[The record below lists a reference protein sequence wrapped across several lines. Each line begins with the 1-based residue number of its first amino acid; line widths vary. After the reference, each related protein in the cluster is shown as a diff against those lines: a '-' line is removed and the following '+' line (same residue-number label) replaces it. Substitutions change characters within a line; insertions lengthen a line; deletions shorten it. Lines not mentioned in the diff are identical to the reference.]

1 MNHTFNKTLIA
12 SLLTLSAGGVSA
24 SLFQLAEVST
34 SGLGMAY
41 AGNAAVA
48 DNASVVVNNPALMTK
63 FKRPEISA
71 GGVLVDTDLTVRG
84 ITSNGNQA
92 YAGNVVPTA
101 PIPNM
106 YFVLPVN
113 DDFSFGLGY
122 NVNYGLKTKYP
133 TDFAAGSLGGNTE
146 LQAHNFNL
154 SGAYKLGYG
163 FSIGAGL
170 NVVYSK
176 AEFIRHLGD
185 SAETALNGAK
195 KARAGA
201 MQATEKAQAALA
213 AGQITLAA
221 SLNKKAQ
228 ELTETAKSYQMLGT
242 VLSKYERS
250 TEVARVSGDEWSL
263 GWNAGLIYELNEN
276 HRWGL
281 AYHSPVDV
289 KFKGHYSN
297 SLPTVLSGTIVN
309 TATANQEL
317 PCKLTLNLP
326 AFWELSGFHK
336 LTDRLAVQ
344 YSWKRTEWSRLKTLD
359 AYGTKGEHYLHKQE
373 HFSDASRY
381 ALGVSYDVSKPL
393 TVRAGI
399 AYDENAS
406 TNHPSISIPDTNRM
420 WYSVGA
426 TYRVTPALSVDA
438 GYAFLRGTANS
449 FDEKGTAFKIKARG
463 NLYGLNLNYKF

>member
-48 DNASVVVNNPALMTK
+48 DNASVVANNPALMTK

-185 SAETALNGAK
+185 NAEAGA
-195 KARAGA
+195 ARAKAGA
-201 MQATEKAQAALA
+201 AQARAAAAKANA
-213 AGQITLAA
+213 AGLTAQAQALTAA
-221 SLNKKAQ
+221 ANQYQALGNLLS
-228 ELTETAKSYQMLGT
+228 SY
-242 VLSKYERS
+242 KRS

-263 GWNAGLIYELNEN
+263 GWNAGLVYELNEN

-297 SLPTVLSGTIVN
+297 GISAATGNAIVAFPTAS
-309 TATANQEL
+309 QEFL
-317 PCKLTLNLP
+317 GKLTLNLP
-326 AFWELSGFHK
+326 AYWELSGFHK

-373 HFSDASRY
+373 DFSDASRY
-381 ALGVSYDVSKPL
+381 ALGVSYDVSEPL
-393 TVRAGI
+393 TLRAGI

>member
-48 DNASVVVNNPALMTK
+48 DNASVVANNPALMTK

-185 SAETALNGAK
+185 NAEAGA
-195 KARAGA
+195 ARAKAGA
-201 MQATEKAQAALA
+201 AQARAAAAKANA
-213 AGQITLAA
+213 AGLTAQAQALTAA
-221 SLNKKAQ
+221 ANQYQALGNLLS
-228 ELTETAKSYQMLGT
+228 SY
-242 VLSKYERS
+242 KRS
-250 TEVARVSGDEWSL
+250 TEVARVSGNEWSL
-263 GWNAGLIYELNEN
+263 GWNTGLVYELNEN

-297 SLPTVLSGTIVN
+297 GISAATGNAIVAFPTAS
-309 TATANQEL
+309 QEF
-317 PCKLTLNLP
+317 PGKLTLNLP
-326 AFWELSGFHK
+326 AYWELSGFHK

-373 HFSDASRY
+373 DFSDASRY
-381 ALGVSYDVSKPL
+381 ALGVSYDVSEPL
-393 TVRAGI
+393 TLRAGI

>member
-48 DNASVVVNNPALMTK
+48 DNASVVANNPALMTK

-185 SAETALNGAK
+185 NAEAGA
-195 KARAGA
+195 ARAKAGA
-201 MQATEKAQAALA
+201 AQARAAAAKANA
-213 AGQITLAA
+213 AGLTAQAQALTAA
-221 SLNKKAQ
+221 ANQYQALGNLLS
-228 ELTETAKSYQMLGT
+228 SY
-242 VLSKYERS
+242 KRS

-263 GWNAGLIYELNEN
+263 GWNAGLVYELNEN

-297 SLPTVLSGTIVN
+297 GISAATGNAIVAFPTAG
-309 TATANQEL
+309 QEF
-317 PCKLTLNLP
+317 PGKLTLNLP
-326 AFWELSGFHK
+326 AYWELSGFHK

-373 HFSDASRY
+373 DFSDASRY
-381 ALGVSYDVSKPL
+381 ALGVSYDVSEPL
-393 TVRAGI
+393 TLRAGI

>member
-12 SLLTLSAGGVSA
+12 SLLTLSTGGVSA

-48 DNASVVVNNPALMTK
+48 DNASVVANNPALMTK

-113 DDFSFGLGY
+113 DDFSLGLGY

-185 SAETALNGAK
+185 NVEAGA
-195 KARAGA
+195 ARAKAGA
-201 MQATEKAQAALA
+201 AQARAAAAKANA
-213 AGQITLAA
+213 AGLTAQAQALTATA
-221 SLNKKAQ
+221 NKYQA
-228 ELTETAKSYQMLGT
+228 LGNLLSSY
-242 VLSKYERS
+242 KRS

-263 GWNAGLIYELNEN
+263 GWNAGLVYELNEN

-297 SLPTVLSGTIVN
+297 SISAATGSSIVAFPTAG
-309 TATANQEL
+309 QEF
-317 PCKLTLNLP
+317 PGKLTLNLP

-373 HFSDASRY
+373 DFSDASRY
-381 ALGVSYDVSKPL
+381 ALGVSYDVSEPL
-393 TVRAGI
+393 TLRAGI

>member
-1 MNHTFNKTLIA
+1 MNNKFNKTLIA
-12 SLLTLSAGGVSA
+12 SLLTLSTGGAYA

-48 DNASVVVNNPALMTK
+48 DNASVVANNPALMTK

-101 PIPNM
+101 PIPNT

-113 DDFSFGLGY
+113 DDFSLGLGY

-185 SAETALNGAK
+185 NAQATTAAA
-195 KARAGA
+195 ARANAGA
-201 MQATEKAQAALA
+201 AQARAAAAKANA
-213 AGQITLAA
+213 AGLT
-221 SLNKKAQ
+221 AQ
-228 ELTETAKSYQMLGT
+228 AQALTATANQYQALGNLLSSY
-242 VLSKYERS
+242 KRS

-263 GWNAGLIYELNEN
+263 GWNAGLVYELNEN

-297 SLPTVLSGTIVN
+297 GISAATGSSIVAFPTAG
-309 TATANQEL
+309 QEF
-317 PCKLTLNLP
+317 PGKLTLNLP

-373 HFSDASRY
+373 DFSDASRY
-381 ALGVSYDVSKPL
+381 ALGVSYDVSEPL
-393 TVRAGI
+393 TLRAGI

>member
-12 SLLTLSAGGVSA
+12 SLLSLAAGGVSA

-48 DNASVVVNNPALMTK
+48 DNASVVANNPALMTK

-185 SAETALNGAK
+185 NAEAGA
-195 KARAGA
+195 ARAKAGA
-201 MQATEKAQAALA
+201 AQARAAAAKANA
-213 AGQITLAA
+213 AGLTAQAQALTAA
-221 SLNKKAQ
+221 ANQYQALGNLLS
-228 ELTETAKSYQMLGT
+228 SY
-242 VLSKYERS
+242 KRS

-263 GWNAGLIYELNEN
+263 GWNAGLVYELNEN

-297 SLPTVLSGTIVN
+297 GISAATGNAIVAFPTAS
-309 TATANQEL
+309 QEFL
-317 PCKLTLNLP
+317 GKLTLNLP
-326 AFWELSGFHK
+326 AYWELSGFHK

-373 HFSDASRY
+373 DFSDASRY
-381 ALGVSYDVSKPL
+381 ALGVSYDVSEPL
-393 TVRAGI
+393 TLRAGI

>member
-48 DNASVVVNNPALMTK
+48 DNASVVANNPALMTK

-185 SAETALNGAK
+185 NAEAGA
-195 KARAGA
+195 ARAKAGA
-201 MQATEKAQAALA
+201 AQARAAAAKANA
-213 AGQITLAA
+213 AGLTAQAQALTAA
-221 SLNKKAQ
+221 ANQYQALGNLLS
-228 ELTETAKSYQMLGT
+228 SY
-242 VLSKYERS
+242 KRS

-263 GWNAGLIYELNEN
+263 GWNAGLVYELNEN

-297 SLPTVLSGTIVN
+297 GISAATGNAIVAFPTSS
-309 TATANQEL
+309 QEF
-317 PCKLTLNLP
+317 PGKLTLNLP
-326 AFWELSGFHK
+326 AYWELSGFHK

-373 HFSDASRY
+373 DFSDASRY
-381 ALGVSYDVSKPL
+381 ALGVSYDVSEPL
-393 TVRAGI
+393 TLRAGI

>member
-1 MNHTFNKTLIA
+1 MNNKFNKTLIA
-12 SLLTLSAGGVSA
+12 SLLTLVAGSASA

-48 DNASVVVNNPALMTK
+48 DNASVVATNPALMTK

-84 ITSNGNQA
+84 TTQNGNQA

-113 DDFSFGLGY
+113 DDFSLGLGY

-154 SGAYKLGYG
+154 SGAYKLGHG

-170 NVVYSK
+170 NVIYSK

-185 SAETALNGAK
+185 NVQAVSAGA
-195 KARAGA
+195 ARANAGA
-201 MQATEKAQAALA
+201 AQARVAAAQAKA
-213 AGQITLAA
+213 AGLTA
-221 SLNKKAQ
+221 KVQ
-228 ELTETAKSYQMLGT
+228 ELTAMANQYQTLGNLLSSY
-242 VLSKYERS
+242 KRS
-250 TEVARVSGDEWSL
+250 TEVARISGDEWSL
-263 GWNAGLIYELNEN
+263 GWNAGLTYELNEN

-297 SLPTVLSGTIVN
+297 GISAATGNTIV
-309 TATANQEL
+309 AFPTANQEF
-317 PCKLTLNLP
+317 PGKLTLNLP
-326 AFWELSGFHK
+326 AYWELSGFHK

-373 HFSDASRY
+373 DFSDASRY
-381 ALGVSYDVSKPL
+381 ALGVSYDVSEPL

-449 FDEKGTAFKIKARG
+449 FTEKGTTFKIKARG

>member
-1 MNHTFNKTLIA
+1 MNNKFNKTLLA
-12 SLLTLSAGGVSA
+12 SLITLSAGSASA

-41 AGNAAVA
+41 AGNSAVA
-48 DNASVVVNNPALMTK
+48 DNASVVANNPALMTK

-71 GGVLVDTDLTVRG
+71 GGVLVDTDLSVRG
-84 ITSNGNQA
+84 TTPNGNQA

-113 DDFSFGLGY
+113 DDFSLGLGY

-146 LQAHNFNL
+146 LQAHNFNF
-154 SGAYKLGYG
+154 SGAYKLGHG

-185 SAETALNGAK
+185 NAALVEQKAKEAELASQRYEQLAK
-195 KARAGA
+195 VTGS
-201 MQATEKAQAALA
+201 QQAAMA
-213 AGQITLAA
+213 AGQYKLVANTL
-221 SLNKKAQ
+221 S
-228 ELTETAKSYQMLGT
+228 SY
-242 VLSKYERS
+242 KRS

-263 GWNAGLIYELNEN
+263 GWNAGLTYELNEN

-297 SLPTVLSGTIVN
+297 GISPLTGSSLVDFPTSG
-309 TATANQEL
+309 QEL
-317 PCKLTLNLP
+317 PGKLTLNLP
-326 AFWELSGFHK
+326 AYWELSGFHK

-373 HFSDASRY
+373 DFSDANRY
-381 ALGVSYDVSKPL
+381 ALGVSYDVSEPL
-393 TVRAGI
+393 TLRAGI

-438 GYAFLRGTANS
+438 GYAFLRGTAHS
-449 FDEKGTAFKIKARG
+449 FTEKGTVLKTKARG